1 MTRGFPN
8 GGTQYLEDVLPLEM
22 GRTRG
27 TETSKYPQEEKTTVI
42 PQVVASE
49 RGAAQTGSVT
59 AAPGLKDGDV
69 GAAKARGGVWKGPPK
84 SVKAAYPKVFCA
96 HSRILSRAGPEKPCL
111 KPAAPSAKAKYS

>member
-1 MTRGFPN
+1 MGEPSRWKTC
-8 GGTQYLEDVLPLEM
+8 YHEV